1 MPENFFTPLVGN
13 TTHGTLPNVWPFNP
27 GFKPLVYV
35 SNMYLFLKENYL
47 VFQSSKHTLP
57 MKSTIISHNELDIAN
72 KLNVVW
78 QKMVVMALH

>member
-47 VFQSSKHTLP
+47 VF
-57 MKSTIISHNELDIAN
+57 
-72 KLNVVW
+72 
-78 QKMVVMALH
+78 